1 MGVALAWASIAA
13 QAIWVD
19 HAIIERTRDATE
31 MWSSPRGEPDE
42 DDAPIAYYVDFDG
55 YYFVDYARK
64 IARGHGPRIR
74 WTHLDNTPDGR
85 AVHWSS
91 AFPWWLVGIG
101 AVTSAVSGE
110 SLDEA
115 VRSAAYFAN
124 PLLFA
129 IGVAAAGAAVWW
141 IVGGVPA
148 GALALTLATSE
159 GLLRAFGYAKPDHHG
174 IHIVFALGLVL
185 CCFLGG
191 AGWVSNGSDSLRSAR
206 RWMIASGV
214 FGGLGLWSGAT
225 QMSVVISGVGLG
237 AVVAMWIGARD
248 EAGLRSEPF
257 HPELW
262 RVWAWAGGAT
272 SLAAFA
278 LEYLPRDG
286 GMRLEVNHPLHALSW
301 ICAGHLLYCFGQW
314 RRERFEPSATG
325 LMALAGSLLGVVL
338 LPLSVAFGPP
348 HWFWPKDPYMLNLHD
363 RIAEFRPF
371 FAESRSV
378 FAGVATLGLPALA
391 AITLTG
397 WVLRPRRHG
406 DPEIIERARAWVILM
421 PCWLLFM
428 WVLAQGRWLGLFG
441 AIGSCTLVLL
451 CAIAVDRL
459 RQVGFRVGWAALL
472 AAVVLVGLAN
482 LGAIGIRLGASTDA
496 PAPAGRISQIPLAI
510 DVFLRDLA
518 ANLCPPDRHRGAVRI
533 LTGPSETARL
543 HQFGRCR
550 GVGSPFWENVD
561 GVRAT
566 ANFFAASGD
575 AEARRIV
582 TEREIDYVLIANS
595 VPFVEYMDLVRNGTL
610 DSERASQ
617 TLGYRLIHAAAPD
630 WLRAVS
636 LRNWPAARNW
646 RLYRVELD
654 RSIHEGS

>member
-1 MGVALAWASIAA
+1 
-13 QAIWVD
+13 
-19 HAIIERTRDATE
+19 
-31 MWSSPRGEPDE
+31 
-42 DDAPIAYYVDFDG
+42 
-55 YYFVDYARK
+55 
-64 IARGHGPRIR
+64 
-74 WTHLDNTPDGR
+74 
-85 AVHWSS
+85 
-91 AFPWWLVGIG
+91 
-101 AVTSAVSGE
+101 
-110 SLDEA
+110 
-115 VRSAAYFAN
+115 
-124 PLLFA
+124 
-129 IGVAAAGAAVWW
+129 
-141 IVGGVPA
+141 
-148 GALALTLATSE
+148 
-159 GLLRAFGYAKPDHHG
+159 
-174 IHIVFALGLVL
+174 
-185 CCFLGG
+185 
-191 AGWVSNGSDSLRSAR
+191 
-206 RWMIASGV
+206 
-214 FGGLGLWSGAT
+214 
-225 QMSVVISGVGLG
+225 
-237 AVVAMWIGARD
+237 
-248 EAGLRSEPF
+248 
-257 HPELW
+257 
-262 RVWAWAGGAT
+262 
-272 SLAAFA
+272 
-278 LEYLPRDG
+278 
-286 GMRLEVNHPLHALSW
+286 
-301 ICAGHLLYCFGQW
+301 
-314 RRERFEPSATG
+314 
-325 LMALAGSLLGVVL
+325 
-338 LPLSVAFGPP
+338 
-348 HWFWPKDPYMLNLHD
+348 
-363 RIAEFRPF
+363 
-371 FAESRSV
+371 
-378 FAGVATLGLPALA
+378 
-391 AITLTG
+391 
-397 WVLRPRRHG
+397 
-406 DPEIIERARAWVILM
+406 
-421 PCWLLFM
+421 
-428 WVLAQGRWLGLFG
+428 
-441 AIGSCTLVLL
+441 VLL